1 MPAGSPSQKLL
12 HYTMVFQI
20 FVFMQLF
27 NQLNARLIEFGE
39 FNIFSGI
46 FRNWLFIFITLLTF
60 VVQVAMVEV
69 GGRITKCYP
78 LNWNENYVALAI
90 GSGELLWGIAI
101 KLLPLALFQC
111 ISLDESP
118 VSGQATLT
126 SMMKKSSV
134 VARPQQIRAAVDEN
148 IRERMLQSLK
158 SREA

>member
-1 MPAGSPSQKLL
+1 
-12 HYTMVFQI
+12 MVFQI

-60 VVQVAMVEV
+60 IVQVIMVEV
-69 GGRITKCYP
+69 GGQITKCYP
-78 LNWNENYVALAI
+78 LNWNENYVALVI

-101 KLLPLALFQC
+101 KLVPLALFQC

-118 VSGQATLT
+118 VAGQATLT

-148 IRERMLQSLK
+148 IRDRMLQSLK
-158 SREA
+158 NREAQVKGTSINDA

>member
-1 MPAGSPSQKLL
+1 
-12 HYTMVFQI
+12 MVFQI

-39 FNIFSGI
+39 FNIFAGI

-60 VVQVAMVEV
+60 AVQVAMVEV
-69 GGRITKCYP
+69 GGQITKCYP
-78 LNWNENYVALAI
+78 LNWNENYIALII
-90 GSGELLWGIAI
+90 GSGELLWGIGI
-101 KLLPLALFQC
+101 KFLPLALFQC

-118 VSGQATLT
+118 LSGESTLT

-148 IRERMLQSLK
+148 IRERMQQALK
-158 SREA
+158 TREA